1 MKAKNQLKP
10 SVLRHKVEVSFAEA
24 EAMDRISFQG
34 PSMSPWTQHN
44 ASSEYPCHV
53 IRDEL
58 KPQSEMLAPSS
69 VMTSSK
75 LKHPS
80 LSSHKTVGLVCVNP
94 SSLPSFLQ
102 KATSWEHLAALITAA
117 SVVEVVKILAT
128 FDRQCTSALLHK
140 I

>member
-1 MKAKNQLKP
+1 MKAKNQPKP
-10 SVLRHKVEVSFAEA
+10 TVLRHTVEVSFAEA

-69 VMTSSK
+69 VMTSPSQTQTSVIVFMQNC
-75 LKHPS
+75 S
-80 LSSHKTVGLVCVNP
+80 LS
-94 SSLPSFLQ
+94 
-102 KATSWEHLAALITAA
+102 
-117 SVVEVVKILAT
+117 
-128 FDRQCTSALLHK
+128 LHK
-140 I
+140 PKLISQFSSEGNILRATCSTD